1 MSKTHELKSW
11 PGFYREVEKGN
22 KTLEV
27 RRNDRNYQPGD
38 LVIFKEFVPPWALPE
53 VGAPLGHY
61 TGRELPVVRIKYVLR
76 DAECPDGLKPGFC
89 AFAFEPV
96 V

>member
-11 PGFYREVEKGN
+11 PGFFREVEKGN
-22 KTLEV
+22 KTVEV

-38 LVIFKEFVPPWALPE
+38 LVIFKEYQPASQGFP
-53 VGAPLGHY
+53 GGNFGY